1 MQAGAEFPTVVLAH
15 INGSLYLVD
24 GWHRIEA
31 SLLNDHLLIWAVISE
46 MTLDEARWEAAKA
59 NTIHGLPLKTK
70 ELREVFR
77 AFIDTRQ
84 HEHGSEKL
92 MPYRE
97 IAKRIG
103 KGFSTIRNWMR
114 ADYPMLFR
122 KYQQMANGASEA
134 GEFDREEKAMQRR
147 LTKAVAGVH
156 NARKSGGPSALRIS
170 ENSSARYRKPL
181 VTLRLTHTNRSTPRN
196 SDEHAWLRLCR
207 KVIPTPFRNVQ
218 IDLSRHRPHTTT
230 GRRF

>member
-1 MQAGAEFPTVVLAH
+1 MLAGAEFPPVVLAH

-31 SLLNDHLLIWAVISE
+31 TLLNDQYLVWAVISE
-46 MTLDEARWEAAKA
+46 MTLDEACWQAAKA
-59 NTIHGLPLKTK
+59 NTVHGLPLKTK

-84 HEHGSEKL
+84 HEQGPEKF
-92 MPYRE
+92 MPYRD

-103 KGFSTIRNWMR
+103 KGFSTVRNWMR

-122 KYQQMANGASEA
+122 KYQQMANGAVEP
-134 GEFDREEKAMQRR
+134 GEFDREEQAMQKR

-156 NARKSGGPSALRIS
+156 NARNIGRTLGPAHLGELIS
-170 ENSSARYRKPL
+170 
-181 VTLRLTHTNRSTPRN
+181 TLQETL
-196 SDEHAWLRLCR
+196 SDLEANPYEPIH
-207 KVIPTPFRNVQ
+207 PPEF
-218 IDLSRHRPHTTT
+218 
-230 GRRF
+230 